1 MAINSMTGFARREG
15 ALEDWKW
22 IWEARSVNGKGLDV
36 RFRVPSA
43 LNADDAALKRR
54 VQATFARGNINVTLN
69 LERDSA
75 GGRLSVNSEWLAE
88 LLRKARAAADEAGV
102 GSVPVDIG
110 SLMVVRGVV
119 EVMDEAETDD
129 VAIEARDAAIMADFD
144 ALLPDLAR
152 ARGDEGARLAAIIG
166 ELVAEIEQQIADA
179 STTDAARP
187 DQRRLRME
195 TALRELLDLDPP
207 VTEDRLAQEL
217 AILATRGDI
226 REELDRLTAHVSQA
240 RDLTDSG
247 GPVGRRLD
255 FLAQEFNREANTLC
269 SKSGDV
275 ALTRTGMAMK
285 ATIDRLREQVQN
297 VE

>member
-15 ALEDWKW
+15 ALDDWKW

-43 LNADDAALKRR
+43 FSTDDAALKRQ
-54 VQATFARGNINVTLN
+54 VQAAFARGNINVTLN
-69 LERDSA
+69 LERDRKESH
-75 GGRLSVNSEWLAE
+75 LSVNVDWLAE
-88 LLRKARAAADEAGV
+88 LARQAHAVAAETGGGA
-102 GSVPVDIG
+102 VDV
-110 SLMVVRGVV
+110 SALMAVRGVV
-119 EVMDEAETDD
+119 D
-129 VAIEARDAAIMADFD
+129 VADPEDDDGATEARDALISADFCE
-144 ALLPDLAR
+144 LLVDLAR
-152 ARGDEGARLAAIIG
+152 ARAEEGARLAGITSD
-166 ELVAEIEQQIADA
+166 LVAEIEQQIAAA

-226 REELDRLTAHVSQA
+226 REEIDRLIAHVAQA
-240 RDLTDSG
+240 RDLAASEE
-247 GPVGRRLD
+247 PVGRRLD

-275 ALTRTGMAMK
+275 ALTRIGMAMK

>member
-36 RFRVPSA
+36 RFRVPST
-43 LNADDAALKRR
+43 LNADDAALKRQ

-75 GGRLSVNSEWLAE
+75 GGRLSVNSDWLAQ
-88 LLRKARAAADEAGV
+88 LLRQASAAAAEAGMD
-102 GSVPVDIG
+102 SVPVDIG
-110 SLMVVRGVV
+110 SLMAVRGVV
-119 EVMDEAETDD
+119 EVADETEPDDAATD
-129 VAIEARDAAIMADFD
+129 ARDAAIMADF
-144 ALLPDLAR
+144 AGLLSDLACAR
-152 ARGDEGARLAAIIG
+152 AEEGARLATIVA

-179 STTDAARP
+179 ATTDAARP
-187 DQRRLRME
+187 EQRRLRLE
-195 TALRELLDLDPP
+195 TALRELLDLEPP

-217 AILATRGDI
+217 AMLATRGDI

-240 RDLTDSG
+240 RDLADSG
-247 GPVGRRLD
+247 EPVGRRLD

>member
-15 ALEDWKW
+15 ALDDWKW

-43 LNADDAALKRR
+43 LDVDDATLKRQ
-54 VQATFARGNINVTLN
+54 VQACFTRGNINVTLT

-75 GGRLSVNSEWLAE
+75 EGRLSVNADWLAE
-88 LLRKARAAADEAGV
+88 LLRQAQAAALASG
-102 GSVPVDIG
+102 GGGTIDIG
-110 SLMVVRGVV
+110 SLMAVRGVV
-119 EVMDEAETDD
+119 EVAEPDADD
-129 VAIEARDAAIMADFD
+129 VATQARDAAIMADFK

-152 ARGDEGARLAAIIG
+152 ARAEEGARIAVIIAD
-166 ELVAEIEQQIADA
+166 LVAEIEQQVADA
-179 STTDAARP
+179 SATDAARP
-187 DQRRLRME
+187 EQRRVRME

-240 RDLTDSG
+240 RDLADSDE
-247 GPVGRRLD
+247 PVGRRLD